1 MSMMMILSV
10 LVFLVSVVGLIYTY
24 VVMKNQKY
32 LQSEMDT
39 KLNERVQSHPYI
51 RNPIFIAYVF
61 GFLAFL
67 AIVAYVAA
75 LYY

>member
-10 LVFLVSVVGLIYTY
+10 LVFLISIVGLIYTY
-24 VVMKNQKY
+24 VVMRNQKY

-39 KLNERVQSHPYI
+39 KLNARVQAHPYI
-51 RNPIFIAYVF
+51 RNPIFIAWIFVI
-61 GFLAFL
+61 LAFL
-67 AIVAYVAA
+67 AIIAYVAA